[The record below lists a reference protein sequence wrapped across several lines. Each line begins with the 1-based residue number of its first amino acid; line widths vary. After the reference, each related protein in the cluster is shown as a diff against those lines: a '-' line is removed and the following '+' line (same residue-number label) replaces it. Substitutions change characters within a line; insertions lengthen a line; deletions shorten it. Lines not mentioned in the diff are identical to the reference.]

1 MKQTITTL
9 TLFVLTFF
17 KLSIN
22 AQTQTVTFD
31 NFSLPV
37 NSYFLNSHDTLF
49 RDGAVTFRYGAGFG
63 FWLSGTAYT
72 NVKDTSDGTFNNL
85 YGCAAYNSF
94 SGNNNA
100 TVQNGA
106 IITFSTNSTLV
117 SGFYITNT
125 TYAWKTIK
133 NGDSFS
139 RKFGDTTGTHSG
151 GSIAQG
157 EYPDWFKVLVRGY
170 RGGNLLTDSIEFYLA
185 DYRAAGTV
193 NDYIVKNWQFV
204 NCSSLGVIDS
214 LTFELKSSDVGQ
226 FGMNT
231 PAFFSIDD
239 LTITQNPV
247 GIAEIS
253 KTNELAVY
261 PNPSRGN
268 VKIPHKTTGIVS
280 VYNLQGEIVLQHT
293 FTNPDSVTELETGIL
308 PNGIYIVELNSG
320 NTVSRTKFV
329 KH

>member
-1 MKQTITTL
+1 MKQTITSL
-9 TLFVLTFF
+9 TLFILTFF
-17 KLSIN
+17 NLSSH

-31 NFSLPV
+31 NFILPA
-37 NSYFLNSHDTLF
+37 NSYFQNSNDTVF
-49 RDGAVTFRYGAGFG
+49 KDGAVTFRYGTGFG

-72 NVKDTSDGTFNNL
+72 NVKDTSNGTFNNL

-94 SGNNNA
+94 SGANNA

-117 SGFYITNT
+117 AGFYITNT
-125 TYAWKTIK
+125 TYAWKTMK

-157 EYPDWFKVLVRGY
+157 EYPDWFKVLVKGY
-170 RGGNLLTDSIEFYLA
+170 RGGNLLTDTVEFYLA
-185 DYRAAGTV
+185 DYRAAGTA

-204 NCSSLGVIDS
+204 NCASLGVIDS

-231 PAFFSIDD
+231 PAFFSIDN

-247 GIAEIS
+247 GIAEFS

-261 PNPSRGN
+261 PNPTRGN
-268 VKIPHKTTGIVS
+268 VKLHHKTPGTVS
-280 VYNLQGEIVLQHT
+280 VYSLQGDMVLQHT
-293 FTNPDSVTELETGIL
+293 LTSSDNITELETGAL
-308 PNGIYIVELNSG
+308 PNGVYILELNSG

-329 KH
+329 KQ